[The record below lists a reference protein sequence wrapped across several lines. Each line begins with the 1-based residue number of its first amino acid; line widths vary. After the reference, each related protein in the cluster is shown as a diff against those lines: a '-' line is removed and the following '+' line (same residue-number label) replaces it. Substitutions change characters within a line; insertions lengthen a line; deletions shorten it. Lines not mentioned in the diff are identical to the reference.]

1 MPDNMR
7 LLYFAP
13 VPMASYWQRPHYFV
27 HHMVT
32 NVDAEV
38 LWVDPYPT
46 RLPRL
51 ADFALLRK
59 ASVARHVPVNRVATQ
74 RAGGLPIEPLAGSE
88 LINQFFWRVAWR
100 RCEQF
105 CLRGPTVVGV
115 GRPSKLAVRALR
127 TFDAKCR
134 FLDAMDDYPLF
145 YHGISRRS
153 MSRVERQIADMV
165 DVVICSAPGLKQKF
179 LRMTAG
185 KAAVDVV
192 PNGYDMSRLPPA
204 DACTRR
210 AGAAIGFV
218 GTMGEWFDWDLV
230 VELARALPEQQ
241 VQLIGPVRSRAP
253 SLPPNVRVSPEC
265 TMHEAI
271 EHCRTF
277 AAGLI
282 PFKINAL
289 TASVDP
295 IKFYEL
301 RALGVP
307 VWTSAFGEMQ
317 RRIEGGQA
325 ERIEKGMDWRSL
337 WARTTRQSP
346 SASDI
351 AQFRE
356 QHDWQGRF
364 NHAVTLLRSRTR
376 G

>member
-1 MPDNMR
+1 MR

-27 HHMVT
+27 QHMVT
-32 NVDAEV
+32 KADAEV

-46 RLPRL
+46 RLPRF
-51 ADFALLRK
+51 ADFSLLAK
-59 ASVARHVPVNRVATQ
+59 GSAARHVPVSRVATQ
-74 RAGGLPIEPLAGSE
+74 RTRALPIEPLPGSE
-88 LINQFFWRVAWR
+88 LINQFFWRAAWR
-100 RCEQF
+100 QCEQF
-105 CLRGPTVVGV
+105 CLRGPAVVGV

-145 YHGISRRS
+145 YQGISRRS
-153 MSRVERQIADMV
+153 MSRVERQVADMV
-165 DVVICSAPGLKQKF
+165 DVVICSASGLKQKF
-179 LRMTAG
+179 LSLTAG

-192 PNGYDMSRLPPA
+192 PNGYDMSRLPPVES
-204 DACTRR
+204 CTRR
-210 AGAAIGFV
+210 TGAAIGFV
-218 GTMGEWFDWDLV
+218 GTMGEWFDWSLV

-241 VQLIGPVRSRAP
+241 VQLIGPVRSQAP
-253 SLPPNVRVSPEC
+253 SLPPNIRLAPEC
-265 TMHEAI
+265 TMQEAI

-307 VWTSAFGEMQ
+307 VWSSAFGEM
-317 RRIEGGQA
+317 RHRIEDGQA
-325 ERIEKGMDWRSL
+325 ERIEMGMDWRSL
-337 WARTTRQSP
+337 WARTTRHSP
-346 SASDI
+346 STGDI
-351 AQFRE
+351 AQFRA
-356 QHDWQGRF
+356 QNDWQGRF
-364 NHAVTLLRSRTR
+364 SHAVTLLGSRTR
-376 G
+376 D

>member
-1 MPDNMR
+1 MR

-27 HHMVT
+27 QHMVT
-32 NVDAEV
+32 KAGAEV

-51 ADFALLRK
+51 ADFSLLRQ
-59 ASVARHVPVNRVATQ
+59 ASAARHVPVSRVATQ
-74 RAGGLPIEPLAGSE
+74 RTRALPIEPLPGSE
-88 LINQFFWRVAWR
+88 LINQFFWRAAWR
-100 RCEQF
+100 QCEQF
-105 CLRGPTVVGV
+105 CLGGAAVVGV

-145 YHGISRRS
+145 YRGISRRS
-153 MSRVERQIADMV
+153 MSRVERQIADMA
-165 DVVICSAPGLKQKF
+165 DVVICSANGLKHKF
-179 LRMTAG
+179 LRLTSG

-204 DACTRR
+204 ETCTRR
-210 AGAAIGFV
+210 TGEAIGFV

-230 VELARALPEQQ
+230 VELARSLPQQQ
-241 VQLIGPVRSRAP
+241 VQLIGPVRSQVP
-253 SLPPNVRVSPEC
+253 SLPANVRVAPEC
-265 TMHEAI
+265 TMQEAI
-271 EHCRTF
+271 EHCRSF

-307 VWTSAFGEMQ
+307 VWSSAFGEMR
-317 RRIEGGQA
+317 RRIEEGQA
-325 ERIEKGMDWRSL
+325 DRIEKGMDWRSL
-337 WARTTRQSP
+337 WSRTIRHSLSTR
-346 SASDI
+346 DI

-356 QHDWQGRF
+356 QHDWEGRF
-364 NHAVTLLRSRTR
+364 NHAIMLLRSRTR
-376 G
+376 A